1 MLEYVGNII
10 LECLYGNRKTVK
22 GEEIEKDRR
31 YPRSKEYNSELPKST
46 KSASEM
52 HMSII
57 SDRQRVSSRRWVNE
71 NINFI

>member
-1 MLEYVGNII
+1 MLEYVGNI
-10 LECLYGNRKTVK
+10 LLTCLCGNRKTVK
-22 GEEIEKDRR
+22 GEEIEKGRR
-31 YPRSKEYNSELPKST
+31 YPQPKEYNRELPKST

-57 SDRQRVSSRRWVNE
+57 SDRQRMSSRRWVNE